1 MQLPSPISRRRY
13 IGENGRIC
21 AREHRSL
28 SWRDPCRAKLIN
40 WGDPDT
46 DRFPTGTDLEGQI
59 ISRSPRQ
66 TSLRFR
72 IRPHPATALANVA
85 SSPALPIPRG
95 ACVTSC
101 RRWLP
106 SPLLA
111 ACPPGWRGPN
121 CLTRQLLGVRNQR
134 RTPLPE
140 HHTTTQREP
149 HTDTMLCVRR
159 LPDVG
164 FLPRRPEL
172 HHASPLPHHDRGQHR
187 DLEGQ
192 GWRQVLRR

>member
-28 SWRDPCRAKLIN
+28 SWWDPCRAKLIN

-85 SSPALPIPRG
+85 SHLHSPYRG
-95 ACVTSC
+95 APVSRVADDGFPRLCLPPVRQAGAVQIASRGSC
-101 RRWLP
+101 
-106 SPLLA
+106 S
-111 ACPPGWRGPN
+111 GS
-121 CLTRQLLGVRNQR
+121 VIS
-134 RTPLPE
+134 LPE

>member
-59 ISRSPRQ
+59 ISRSPRDRLPSAFASAHTLQPPSQ
-66 TSLRFR
+66 TS
-72 IRPHPATALANVA
+72 PAHLH
-85 SSPALPIPRG
+85 SPYRG
-95 ACVTSC
+95 APVSRVADDGFPRLCLPPVRQAGAVQIASRGSC
-101 RRWLP
+101 
-106 SPLLA
+106 S
-111 ACPPGWRGPN
+111 GS
-121 CLTRQLLGVRNQR
+121 VIS
-134 RTPLPE
+134 LPE